1 MSLSTHEVGRRCEA
15 IAARFL
21 TEAGW
26 TVLERNVRFR
36 RKEIDLVLR
45 RGRVVAFVEVKGRK
59 GGGWGHPLDAITALK
74 RREIE
79 TVARWWVD
87 RFGRPGDHY
96 RFDAVAVHVRGL
108 DVVKVE
114 HVEDAWRSGE

>member
-1 MSLSTHEVGRRCEA
+1 MGRRCEA

-21 TEAGW
+21 IEAGW
-26 TVLERNVRFR
+26 TVLDRNVRFA

-45 RGRVVAFVEVKGRK
+45 RGRDVVFVEVKGRK

-79 TVARWWVD
+79 TVARWWIE
-87 RFGRPGDHY
+87 RFGRADDHF
-96 RFDAVAVHVRGL
+96 RFDAVAVHVRGSQTR
-108 DVVKVE
+108 VE
-114 HVEDAWRSGE
+114 HIEDAWRSGE